1 MTSPLFSNLDGL
13 IGLARHGVDVKP
25 TLLRVLT
32 DLYVQK
38 PAHSAAEE
46 RQYVELALRLIDAV
60 DAPTRKAV
68 SDRLAAYPAAPAAL
82 VRHLADNGATV
93 AAVQQDVPANP
104 DADAGPA
111 SEKTAQASE
120 ITERFFAGD
129 AAERRAFLLS
139 LGTAG
144 APPPANAEEINR
156 NLEASVLG
164 GRPGDFIRQL
174 EQSLAV
180 PRALAERIVNDLS
193 GEPLVIAAKAL
204 AMPIDMLQ
212 RILLF
217 VNPAVGQSVRRV
229 YDLSALYGE
238 ISAGAAALLVACWR
252 QLSSPV
258 PRRPA
263 SHARAGH
270 SATAAQ
276 TGSAR
281 PERRDSGTS
290 PHDVEKVA
298 S

>member
-68 SDRLAAYPAAPAAL
+68 FDRLAAYPAAPAAL
-82 VRHLADNGATV
+82 VRHLANDGTPF
-93 AAVQQDVPANP
+93 AAVQQDAPAGP
-104 DADAGPA
+104 DAGPA
-111 SEKTAQASE
+111 ADKTAQAAE

-139 LGTAG
+139 LGAAD

-156 NLEASVLG
+156 NLEAAVLG

-174 EQSLAV
+174 EQLLAV

-193 GEPLVIAAKAL
+193 GEPLVVAAKAL

-229 YDLSALYGE
+229 YDLSALNGE

-252 QLSSPV
+252 QPSSPIL
-258 PRRPA
+258 RRPA
-263 SHARAGH
+263 SHGRAGH
-270 SATAAQ
+270 GGIRGLLGAVFE
-276 TGSAR
+276 GF
-281 PERRDSGTS
+281 
-290 PHDVEKVA
+290 
-298 S
+298 

>member
-68 SDRLAAYPAAPAAL
+68 FDRLAAYPAAPTAL
-82 VRHLADNGATV
+82 VRHLANDGTPF
-93 AAVQQDVPANP
+93 AAVQQDAPAGP
-104 DADAGPA
+104 DAGPA
-111 SEKTAQASE
+111 ADKTAQAAE

-139 LGTAG
+139 LGAAD

-156 NLEASVLG
+156 NLEAAVLG

-180 PRALAERIVNDLS
+180 SRALAERIVNDLS
-193 GEPLVIAAKAL
+193 GEPLVVAAKAL

-229 YDLSALYGE
+229 YDLSALNGE

-252 QLSSPV
+252 QPSSPIL
-258 PRRPA
+258 RRPA
-263 SHARAGH
+263 SHGRAGH
-270 SATAAQ
+270 GATAAHA
-276 TGSAR
+276 GYAR
-281 PERRDSGTS
+281 PERRDDEST
-290 PHDVEKVA
+290 HDVKKVA